1 MGRHEDRLRPNNPWV
16 PAGSG
21 PGLKL
26 CRLYEGR
33 AGLVLKK
40 LYLPTLMTGSL
51 AQFDPHFDQ
60 V

>member
-40 LYLPTLMTGSL
+40 TLL
-51 AQFDPHFDQ
+51 ANPHDRILSPIRPSI
-60 V
+60 